1 MANESQIVQGV
12 EYPRPFDQLTIELVE
27 SAARHIYIMSP
38 RLDYQVFDNPDL
50 LRALSALVRRSRQTE
65 VRVLVADSRA
75 LVARGH
81 RLVEMSRRLSSSIQI
96 RKLAEHPEW
105 AGETVVIRDRDGVLY
120 KPADANH
127 EAFYQP
133 DSRAVAQQYLEQFH
147 TLWSCSSVDVELR
160 SMRI

>member
-12 EYPRPFDQLTIELVE
+12 EYPSPFDQLAVELVE

-50 LRALSALVRRSRQTE
+50 LTAFSALIRRSRQTE
-65 VRVLVADSRA
+65 VRILIADSRA

-81 RLVEMSRRLSSSIQI
+81 RLVEMSRRLSTSIQI
-96 RKLAEHPEW
+96 RKLVEHPEW

-133 DSRAVAQQYLEQFH
+133 DSRALAKHYLEQFN
-147 TLWSCSSVDVELR
+147 TLWSCSTADIELR